1 MNITWLGHSCFKIE
15 TGGKTLV
22 TDPYDPKIGLTL
34 PKDLTADIV
43 TVSHQHFDHSY
54 TAAVGGEPKVINQ
67 PGQYE
72 IGGTLITGVPTFHDN
87 KQGTERGGN
96 TVFVIESEGIRVVH
110 LGDLGHLLSEDQIKE
125 IGRTDILLVPVGG
138 HYTIDPVEA
147 KAVVDQLDPKI
158 VVPMHMKR
166 AGVDSPLAGVEEFV
180 KLMSIESEKMDRID
194 VSSGDLS
201 SAEQKV
207 IMLNASGNV
216 SGQ

>member
-34 PKDLTADIV
+34 PKDLAADIV

-54 TAAVGGEPKVINQ
+54 TAAVGGEPKVVNQ

-72 IGGTLITGVPTFHDN
+72 IGGTLITGVSTFHDN
-87 KQGTERGGN
+87 KQGAERGAN
-96 TVFVIESEGIRVVH
+96 IVFVIESEGIRIVH
-110 LGDLGHLLSEDQIKE
+110 LGDLGQLLSEEQIKE

-180 KLMSIESEKMDRID
+180 KIMSIEHGYRESLRITAGELASKFRKL
-194 VSSGDLS
+194 VLLS
-201 SAEQKV
+201 Y
-207 IMLNASGNV
+207 
-216 SGQ
+216 